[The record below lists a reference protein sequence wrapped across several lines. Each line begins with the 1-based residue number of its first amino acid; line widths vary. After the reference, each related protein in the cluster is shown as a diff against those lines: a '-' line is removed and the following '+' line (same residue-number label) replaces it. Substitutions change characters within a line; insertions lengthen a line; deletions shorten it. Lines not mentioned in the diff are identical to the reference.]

1 VYRARTAYLDP
12 AKASS
17 YERNRF
23 RGPLGAYKLHREH
36 RAVESAL
43 AALPRELRTIDCPT
57 GMGRWVS
64 TLAARGHQVVG
75 VDISPAMLAGARQR
89 SNGMPAVRG
98 EAEHLPIRDGG
109 VDLVFSFALAKHL
122 PGDVLFGVLDE
133 FARVTRVGFV
143 CTINITPPALWGWT
157 KKPAARSRAID
168 LPTLQAWA
176 RSRELTLRDFGRCH
190 TPVGMERCL
199 LFDHTG

>member
-1 VYRARTAYLDP
+1 MYRARTAYLDP

-157 KKPAARSRAID
+157 KKPAARARAID

>member
-1 VYRARTAYLDP
+1 MYRARTAYLDP
-12 AKASS
+12 AAASS

-23 RGPLGAYKLHREH
+23 RGPLGAYKLRRER

-43 AALPRELRTIDCPT
+43 AVLPRDLWTIDCPT

-75 VDISPAMLAGARQR
+75 VDISPAMLTGARKR

-133 FARVTRVGFV
+133 FARVTRVGFI
-143 CTINITPPALWGWT
+143 CTVTITPSALWGWT
-157 KKPAARSRAID
+157 KKPAARSRAVD

-176 RSRELTLRDFGRCH
+176 RSRELSLRDFGRCH
-190 TPVGMERCL
+190 TPIGMERCL
-199 LFDHTG
+199 LFGHTG